1 MKRSFCMVVAMGAF
15 ANVANAQS
23 SVTLY
28 GVIDEGFEMISNVK
42 TGPGEG
48 KTLYQL
54 DSTSGAL
61 GSRWGLRGSEDLGS
75 GLKAIFVLENGFEI
89 NTGKLNQ
96 GGDEWGR
103 QAYVGLSSTTYGSV
117 TLGRQYDSVVDFV
130 GSFEIGDQWGGH
142 RAAHPGDLDNL
153 NNSFRTNN
161 SVKYTSANYNGLIF
175 GGLYSFGGQPGS
187 ISLNQVISLG
197 ASYTNGAVAL
207 GVGYLNVR
215 NPNNSFFGDNPTG
228 GGVTVNN
235 TSPTTNP
242 VFSGYASAHTYQ
254 VISTGGSYKF
264 GAATFGA
271 TYSNVKFMDLGDTA
285 ASGPN
290 PRGYVGTATFNN
302 AEVSGKYQLTPAFLL
317 GAAYDYTTGSS
328 VSSTLAAVHDSG
340 AKYHQFSVGAVYS
353 LSRRTELYLVGV
365 YQKASG
371 IDSTGQAAVANI
383 NALTPAAGNHMALAR
398 LGFQVKF

>member
-1 MKRSFCMVVAMGAF
+1 MVVAMGAF

-61 GSRWGLRGSEDLGS
+61 GSRWGMRGSEDLGS
-75 GLKAIFVLENGFEI
+75 GLRAIFVLENGFEI

-130 GSFEIGDQWGGH
+130 GPFGIGEQWGGH

-161 SVKYTSANYNGLIF
+161 SVKYTGTNYNGLTF

-187 ISLNQVISLG
+187 ISLNQVFSLG
-197 ASYTNGAVAL
+197 A
-207 GVGYLNVR
+207 
-215 NPNNSFFGDNPTG
+215 PEF
-228 GGVTVNN
+228 
-235 TSPTTNP
+235 
-242 VFSGYASAHTYQ
+242 
-254 VISTGGSYKF
+254 
-264 GAATFGA
+264 
-271 TYSNVKFMDLGDTA
+271 
-285 ASGPN
+285 
-290 PRGYVGTATFNN
+290 
-302 AEVSGKYQLTPAFLL
+302 
-317 GAAYDYTTGSS
+317 
-328 VSSTLAAVHDSG
+328 DS
-340 AKYHQFSVGAVYS
+340 
-353 LSRRTELYLVGV
+353 
-365 YQKASG
+365 
-371 IDSTGQAAVANI
+371 
-383 NALTPAAGNHMALAR
+383 
-398 LGFQVKF
+398 